1 MAALG
6 YRYYLLMILPFM
18 LAMCLVKNLRQVVTF
33 NHVFKYV
40 KRLHIYTCSIK
51 STFLYL
57 WTYLVL
63 SLFYRYLS
71 PFSILAN
78 IIQSIGLGIIFYY
91 IFAGSGLKPSDSLPW
106 FAPSDRLPLFF
117 GTAIF
122 AIEGISVVSCGLVG
136 GKLRLNFQLHILIA
150 SM

>member
-51 STFLYL
+51 IYIYLSLDLFRIVTFL
-57 WTYLVL
+57 
-63 SLFYRYLS
+63 
-71 PFSILAN
+71 
-78 IIQSIGLGIIFYY
+78 Q
-91 IFAGSGLKPSDSLPW
+91 
-106 FAPSDRLPLFF
+106 
-117 GTAIF
+117 
-122 AIEGISVVSCGLVG
+122 ISVTIFNPSKHNTVDRIRDYFL
-136 GKLRLNFQLHILIA
+136 LHIRWLWIKTI
-150 SM
+150 